1 VNQCNGHGE
10 CLSGFCKCHDGWFG
24 TDCANRQAGVPWTP
38 GVEEGDRPWLKRYV
52 HTPAARDPKPGETC
66 KRPLIY
72 VYDLPA
78 IYNSVFLQYRED
90 KHLCTH
96 RLISEDNSSTIF
108 TDGWVYGIET
118 GLHEMLLQSEH
129 RTLDPEAADYFYI
142 PAYSSC
148 VIYPIMWA
156 TDFPYF
162 HGGPAVARVPAS
174 VNMLM
179 EVHHYIST
187 RLPYWNRNG
196 GRDHIVLQSHDEG
209 SCWLPAVLR
218 PAIVLSHWGRT
229 EIPETSDTGYWP
241 DNFLGDVK
249 HPVWQPEGQTW
260 KVGKFPC
267 YDSKKDMILPVM
279 HSPQKYKE
287 SPFLGA
293 EPRERKYLAVFK
305 GRTQQG
311 NPPYSRGIRQTL
323 QNLTRDEGWWE
334 KHKIYIGEGNPP
346 GVEASYSELLASSV
360 FFFSLMGDGFSSRF
374 DDAVIHG

>member
-1 VNQCNGHGE
+1 MWLLCKHLGWLSVLGKSLSLRLFSLISMLSACHCSVAQDGWGGPTCETRYEETCVNQCNGHGE

-196 GRDHIVLQSHDEG
+196 GRDHIVVSFVAAYSCCLSEAVPLCSRALTASLDSFVSLARTGSHG
-209 SCWLPAVLR
+209 PAPCPTLSC
-218 PAIVLSHWGRT
+218 
-229 EIPETSDTGYWP
+229 
-241 DNFLGDVK
+241 
-249 HPVWQPEGQTW
+249 
-260 KVGKFPC
+260 C
-267 YDSKKDMILPVM
+267 
-279 HSPQKYKE
+279 
-287 SPFLGA
+287 
-293 EPRERKYLAVFK
+293 
-305 GRTQQG
+305 
-311 NPPYSRGIRQTL
+311 
-323 QNLTRDEGWWE
+323 
-334 KHKIYIGEGNPP
+334 
-346 GVEASYSELLASSV
+346 
-360 FFFSLMGDGFSSRF
+360 
-374 DDAVIHG
+374 